1 MKQAQAHASGAV
13 AETEGARPLRRDA
26 ERNRRLIL
34 AAARELF
41 ARRGLDASFEAVAR
55 EAGVGVGTLYRH
67 FPNRQ
72 ALIEALFDDGLDE
85 ISRIAEEALAA
96 PSGWAGLRHFM
107 VEMLLIQSRDRG
119 LRDVIIHARKNS
131 DPRRLRMRTHLVGP
145 IGQLV
150 ARSQREGDLRPDLTA
165 YDVAVLEIAVLSMT
179 EFTGAAAPDVWK
191 RYLTIVLDGMRA
203 SRTGPTE
210 LPVESLTEDQLDACM
225 GGWKFGSRENREP
238 EPS

>member
-1 MKQAQAHASGAV
+1 MNHVPATGAV
-13 AETEGARPLRRDA
+13 TEAEGARPLRRDA

-34 AAARELF
+34 TAARELF

-72 ALIEALFDDGLDE
+72 ALIEALFDDGLEE
-85 ISRIAEEALAA
+85 IGRIAKEALAA
-96 PSGWAGLRHFM
+96 PTGWAGLRHFM

-119 LRDVIIHARKNS
+119 LRDVIIDARKNS
-131 DPRRLRMRTHLVGP
+131 DPRRLRMRTNLVGP
-145 IGQLV
+145 IGELV
-150 ARSQREGDLRPDLTA
+150 AKSQQEGDLRPDLTA

-179 EFTGAAAPDVWK
+179 EFTGTASPDIWQ

-210 LPVESLTEDQLDACM
+210 LPVQSLTEDELDACM
-225 GGWKFGSRENREP
+225 GSWKFGSRRDGEP
-238 EPS
+238 ESSGA